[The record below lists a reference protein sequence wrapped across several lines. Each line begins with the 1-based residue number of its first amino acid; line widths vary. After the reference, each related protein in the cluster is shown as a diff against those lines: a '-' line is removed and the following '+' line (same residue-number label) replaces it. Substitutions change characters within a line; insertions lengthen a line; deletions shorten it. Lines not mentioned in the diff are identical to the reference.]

1 MFRKTIIKPIT
12 HFIMILLQLA
22 NSNTFKK
29 YYSIKMEN
37 LIKELDIRGELY
49 IKDNSLNQKNKTR
62 VNS

>member
-1 MFRKTIIKPIT
+1 
-12 HFIMILLQLA
+12 MILLQLA